1 MKRNRIFAVWVVVS
15 GLLALGI
22 TFWLFLFLL
31 YKGGSLVSPEFF
43 LEEPKGMPLGTEG
56 GVFPAIVGSLL
67 LGGLSGL
74 MGGFLSL
81 CTSVYLVFYCE
92 KRWLKRLIMDALQC
106 LAGVPSI
113 VLGLFGYSLFLMSFG
128 LKRSLLTAT
137 MTLAIMVIPFITL
150 RLQKAMEE
158 TSKEQFVTSLS
169 LGLPKS
175 HTILCLVFPVCLRRI
190 LTALGL
196 GIGFAMGA
204 TAPIMYTGAVV
215 SGGVPDSVMDPVMAL
230 PMHLYTLAST
240 GISMDMAYATAFVL
254 IVLLLIINLLCHFA
268 GAFKGDRT
276 WKK

>member
-43 LEEPKGMPLGTEG
+43 LEEPKGLQLGTEG

-92 KRWLKRLIMDALQC
+92 RRWLKRLIMDALQC

-128 LKRSLLTAT
+128 LKRSLLTAS

-204 TAPIMYTGAVV
+204 TAPIMYTGFRRCAGLGHG
-215 SGGVPDSVMDPVMAL
+215 SGHGAAHAPLHAGKHGNFHGHGLCHGLRPDRAASDYQPAL
-230 PMHLYTLAST
+230 PFCGSL
-240 GISMDMAYATAFVL
+240 
-254 IVLLLIINLLCHFA
+254 
-268 GAFKGDRT
+268 
-276 WKK
+276 

>member
-106 LAGVPSI
+106 L
-113 VLGLFGYSLFLMSFG
+113 
-128 LKRSLLTAT
+128 LTAS